1 MGTSS
6 CSDLC
11 GATKKESFLAHIMSI
26 VRVNRMIP
34 LEVLKSVVPL
44 GRGAKDMEVEIEFSH
59 AKGVGTSFLEC
70 GDNLLVFVA
79 VRVHR
84 EALYILKTEAEGSVW
99 FRKVESIPPLV

>member
-6 CSDLC
+6 SSDLC
-11 GATKKESFLAHIMSI
+11 SATKKESFLAHIMSI
-26 VRVNRMIP
+26 VRVNRMISS
-34 LEVLKSVVPL
+34 EVLKSVVPL
-44 GRGAKDMEVEIEFSH
+44 GRGAKDTEVEIEFSH
-59 AKGVGTSFLEC
+59 EKGVGTSFLEC

>member
-1 MGTSS
+1 
-6 CSDLC
+6 
-11 GATKKESFLAHIMSI
+11 LAHIMSI

-34 LEVLKSVVPL
+34 WEFLKSVVPL
-44 GRGAKDMEVEIEFSH
+44 GRGAKDTEVEIEFSH
-59 AKGVGTSFLEC
+59 AKGVGTNFLEC

-84 EALYILKTEAEGSVW
+84 EALYILKTEAEGYVW